1 MDSLKIARTRLFRGV
16 RVMRSFAGVGLFAV
30 ALLAA
35 AQARADVTLG
45 PGETLTGLVA
55 EDCTLV
61 HDVGHGMK
69 AKLVR
74 TESALLLRV
83 IPSGITVIFR

>member
-1 MDSLKIARTRLFRGV
+1 M
-16 RVMRSFAGVGLFAV
+16 
-30 ALLAA
+30 
-35 AQARADVTLG
+35 TLG
-45 PGETLTGLVA
+45 PGKTLTGLVA

>member
-16 RVMRSFAGVGLFAV
+16 RVMRSFAGIGLFAA
-30 ALLAA
+30 ALLTA

-45 PGETLTGLVA
+45 PGKTLTGLVA

-61 HDVGHGMK
+61 HDVGLGVK